1 MNSYTYFFTLILIF
15 FYIKV
20 SFSNQPVKFDN
31 AAYQLS
37 VPKILDLED
46 KKLYLKIRSLQIE
59 GNWSEVDKKVKLLKD
74 KILLGH
80 IDYDK
85 LMHPNKY
92 KSSYDELSE
101 WLIKYNDF
109 PIVMQRRV
117 YSLMMKRSS
126 DPKKINNEKNN
137 VVESTSEAPSLDQ
150 NIEVSKISRNEA
162 IENEDRVQ
170 FENSTVIG
178 SISLVGAS
186 IDDLTFKKYTNT
198 LNGDDNV
205 VLLNPKKVEDGYYI
219 ETGWA
224 TANKNINL
232 PNSKTIWTIEGNNKL
247 TPNSP
252 IKLSWTNDQ
261 NIKFI
266 KDISIDDQYLFK
278 VNQTII
284 NNSEKT
290 YNFYPYGQIIRNI
303 APEIIDFFIL
313 HEGLIGVFDDQL
325 VEEDY
330 DDIEEKKFS
339 INADKGWLGITD
351 KYWITSLIPQENRK
365 FRTDFDYKNKFRANF
380 IETSATEIGA
390 NETKSNEIKIIIA
403 AKEVD
408 IIDGYA
414 ENLNISKYDLAI
426 DWGWFYFL
434 VKPLFFVIDY
444 FFELTGNFGIAIILI
459 TICIRI
465 VFFPLAN
472 YSFKSMAKMKVLQ
485 PEMTRLK
492 ELHKEDKMKLQQEMM
507 ALYKKE
513 KVNPVSGCLPIF
525 IQIPFFF
532 AIYKVLFVTLEMRHQ
547 PFYGW
552 IKDLSERDPTSIFNL
567 FGLIP
572 WDPPSF
578 LLIGVWPCLMGLSM
592 YLQQKLNPTPP
603 DPIQAKIFA
612 FFPLFLTVILAPF
625 PSGLVIY
632 WTINNILTMA
642 QQYVIIKRTTV
653 KTAQ

>member
-1 MNSYTYFFTLILIF
+1 MDSKNVIAAISLSAAVIIIYGLFFA
-15 FYIKV
+15 
-20 SFSNQPVKFDN
+20 P
-31 AAYQLS
+31 
-37 VPKILDLED
+37 P
-46 KKLYLKIRSLQIE
+46 
-59 GNWSEVDKKVKLLKD
+59 
-74 KILLGH
+74 
-80 IDYDK
+80 
-85 LMHPNKY
+85 P
-92 KSSYDELSE
+92 
-101 WLIKYNDF
+101 
-109 PIVMQRRV
+109 P
-117 YSLMMKRSS
+117 

-150 NIEVSKISRNEA
+150 NVEVSKISRNEA

-205 VLLNPKKVEDGYYI
+205 VLLNPKKVENGYYI

-290 YNFYPYGQIIRNI
+290 YNFYPYGQIIRNL

-434 VKPLFFVIDY
+434 VKPLFFLIDY
-444 FFELTGNFGIAIILI
+444 FFKLTGNFGIAIILI

>member
-1 MNSYTYFFTLILIF
+1 MDSKNVIAAISLSAAVIIIYGLFFA
-15 FYIKV
+15 
-20 SFSNQPVKFDN
+20 P
-31 AAYQLS
+31 
-37 VPKILDLED
+37 P
-46 KKLYLKIRSLQIE
+46 
-59 GNWSEVDKKVKLLKD
+59 
-74 KILLGH
+74 
-80 IDYDK
+80 
-85 LMHPNKY
+85 P
-92 KSSYDELSE
+92 
-101 WLIKYNDF
+101 
-109 PIVMQRRV
+109 P
-117 YSLMMKRSS
+117 
-126 DPKKINNEKNN
+126 DPKKINNEKKNL
-137 VVESTSEAPSLDQ
+137 VESTSEAPSLDQ
-150 NIEVSKISRNEA
+150 NVEVSKISRNEA

-186 IDDLTFKKYTNT
+186 IDDLTFKKYTST

-205 VLLNPKKVEDGYYI
+205 ILLNPKKVEDGYYI

-247 TPNSP
+247 TPNTP

-290 YNFYPYGQIIRNI
+290 YNFYPYGQIIRNL

-434 VKPLFFVIDY
+434 VKPLFFLIDY
-444 FFELTGNFGIAIILI
+444 FFKLTGNFGIAIILI